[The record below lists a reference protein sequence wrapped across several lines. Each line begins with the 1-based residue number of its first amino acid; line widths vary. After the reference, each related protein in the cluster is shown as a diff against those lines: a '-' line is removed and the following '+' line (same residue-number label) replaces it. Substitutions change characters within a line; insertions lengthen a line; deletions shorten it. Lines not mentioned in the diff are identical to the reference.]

1 LRSLT
6 TNKVLKGI
14 AVIILASAV
23 VSGLVMAGCSN
34 DTFNLPPA
42 EEVNVGSPAP
52 DFQLSDLDGKT
63 VSLSDFQGKPVLIN
77 FWASWCRPC
86 RVEMPYIQQVS
97 EEWADKGL
105 VVLAI
110 NIGETPSEIKRFM
123 RDYELSL
130 PVLLDI
136 KRVVADKYNVWNIPT
151 TIFIDKNGIIQAKVI
166 GAFTDK
172 AAIDTKLGEIIP

>member
-1 LRSLT
+1 MT
-6 TNKVLKGI
+6 
-14 AVIILASAV
+14 
-23 VSGLVMAGCSN
+23 GCF
-34 DTFNLPPA
+34 TNLPSA
-42 EEVNVGSPAP
+42 EDPSVGNPAP

-63 VSLSDFQGKPVLIN
+63 VSLSDFQGKPVLLN

-86 RVEMPYIQQVS
+86 RVEMPHIQQVN

-110 NIGETPSEIKRFM
+110 NTGETPSEVKKFM

-130 PVLLDI
+130 PVLLDT
-136 KRVVADKYNVWNIPT
+136 KRVVTEKYEVWSIPT
-151 TIFIDKNGIIQAKVI
+151 TIFIDKDGIIQAKVI

-172 AAIDTKLGEIIP
+172 AAIETKLGEIIP